1 MGLTIRNTSGRLL
14 EILEALNI
22 PLLVLDPSGKV
33 ESHNRTVM
41 EIFGY
46 SSADLIGLPSN
57 NLIASFSAVESPA
70 DSSSPSPDPFHA
82 VLSSPLQ
89 VEAVCRRKNG
99 GKFPAQVTFIPWG
112 DGASRLMAV
121 QDVSGQ
127 RRLEQR
133 ATQRT
138 KELTLFNTFAEI
150 LSRGGDPRTILQETV
165 DMLPKVMGVK
175 AAMIHLRDPGSGN
188 LILAARQGFDMPL
201 PASVEAGEGLFG
213 KVLTSR
219 LPLLVEKASEDP
231 RMVNLDLYPIDLQS
245 LASVPV
251 ASRGAI
257 RGVLTVVSRRV
268 SSFTAMDMQLLTVLG
283 SQLGIAIENAELIA
297 QLKEKMNQIA
307 LTNELSGSINSSLSI
322 GTIFRMMVSEIRKLI
337 EYDRASLLLYDEKK
351 GHLLIFALDTRLN
364 TGMTRG
370 VKAPIEGTSA
380 GWVLK
385 ENRPWMNRDLLAE
398 MPFPLDKKL
407 RDEGIRST
415 ISIPL
420 AQEKKLGVFNLDSR
434 EPAKY
439 SETDLQVLLPVAKQI
454 SIALENALLF
464 EEISREKK
472 EWEKTFDAFTDMV
485 WIDDHRQRILRANQ
499 ALLKGVDVTMA
510 GLSDLHCEDL
520 LDRLGVGHSCLC
532 CETVTTQRQTFRE
545 VHGRKGK
552 IFHFWAYPL
561 LDDEGQLYA
570 VLHYLKDV
578 TERKRLEQQLLRADK
593 LASLVTLVAGIAHE
607 INNPLGII
615 AGYAEA
621 LLDRAGDPS
630 LQEVEAFEDFPEYLD
645 TIHKEIFRCKETLGS
660 LLEFAR
666 PHGRKSRELDIN
678 ELLKEVILLVNHKAK
693 RLHCRIEH
701 HLNRE
706 LPKISAEPGSLRQL
720 FMNIIINSLYHTPE
734 GGGIEITT
742 ELNRNGPKEMI
753 QVAIR
758 DTGPGIRHEVIDKI
772 FDPFFT
778 TKPVGEGTGLGLSIC
793 HKIAE
798 EHNGVIDVES
808 EVGRGTT
815 FFIKLPTKGNHGSDT
830 GR

>member
-1 MGLTIRNTSGRLL
+1 MHNTSGRLL
-14 EILEALNI
+14 EILDALNI
-22 PLLVLDPSGKV
+22 PLLILDPSGKV
-33 ESHNRTVM
+33 ETHNGMVE

-57 NLIASFSAVESPA
+57 NLIARFTEVENPDGVPA
-70 DSSSPSPDPFHA
+70 LPPDPFHS

-89 VEAVCRRKNG
+89 LEVVCRKKNG
-99 GKFPAQVTFIPWG
+99 GKFPAQVTLIPWEEG
-112 DGASRLMAV
+112 GARLMAV

-127 RRLEQR
+127 RRLELR

-138 KELTLFNTFAEI
+138 KELTIFNTFAEI
-150 LSRGGDPRTILQETV
+150 LSRGEEPQTILQETV
-165 DMLPKVMGVK
+165 GMLPRVMGVK
-175 AAMIHLRDPGSGN
+175 AALIHLCDRSTGN
-188 LILAARQGFDMPL
+188 LVPAAQEGFDAPFL
-201 PASVEAGEGLFG
+201 ASVAKVEPGNGLLG
-213 KVLTSR
+213 KVLTAKR
-219 LPLLVEKASEDP
+219 PLLVEKASEDP
-231 RMVNLDLYPIDLQS
+231 RVVKFNLQETGLESFAAVPI
-245 LASVPV
+245 ASMGVL
-251 ASRGAI
+251 
-257 RGVLTVVSRRV
+257 RGVLAVASRRV
-268 SSFTAMDMQLLTVLG
+268 SYFTSMDMQLLTTLG

-307 LTNELSGSINSSLSI
+307 LTNELSGTINSSLSI
-322 GTIFRMMVSEIRKLI
+322 GTVFRMMVSEIRKLI
-337 EYDRASLLLYDEKK
+337 AYDRASLLLYDEEKRN
-351 GHLLIFALDTRLN
+351 LLIFALDTRMK
-364 TGMTRG
+364 TVMTRG
-370 VKAPIEGTSA
+370 VKAPIQGTSA
-380 GWVLK
+380 GWVL
-385 ENRPWMNRDLLAE
+385 ERNRPWINRDLRE
-398 MPFPLDKKL
+398 KMRFPLDGKL

-420 AQEKKLGVFNLDSR
+420 AQEKMLGVFNLDSR

-439 SETDLQVLLPVAKQI
+439 SEKDLQILLPVAKHI

-464 EEISREKK
+464 EEISKEKK

-485 WIDDHRQRILRANQ
+485 WIDDHRQRIIRANQ
-499 ALLKGVDVTMA
+499 ALLKGVGVTVA
-510 GLSDLHCEDL
+510 GLADMHCPDL
-520 LDRLGVGHSCLC
+520 LNRLGVGPSCLC
-532 CETVTTQRQTFRE
+532 CETMASRRQTFRE
-545 VHGRKGK
+545 VHGREGK

-621 LLDRAGDPS
+621 LLDRAEDPAF
-630 LQEVEAFEDFPEYLD
+630 QGMKAFEDFPEYLD

-666 PHGRKSRELDIN
+666 PHGSKSRELDIN

-693 RLHCRIEH
+693 RLHCRIDH
-701 HLNRE
+701 HFNRE
-706 LPKISAEPGSLRQL
+706 LPKLCAEPGSLRQL

-734 GGGIEITT
+734 GGEIRITT
-742 ELNRNGPKEMI
+742 ELNRDGPKEMI
-753 QVAIR
+753 QVTIR
-758 DTGPGIRHEVIDKI
+758 DTGPGIRHDVIDKI

-798 EHNGVIDVES
+798 EHDGVIDVES
-808 EVGRGTT
+808 EVGHGTA
-815 FFIKLPTKGNHGSDT
+815 FLIKLPTKGIYGQST
-830 GR
+830 CC

>member
-1 MGLTIRNTSGRLL
+1 MHHTSDRLL
-14 EILEALNI
+14 EIFDALNI
-22 PLLVLDPSGKV
+22 PLLILDPSGKV
-33 ESHNRTVM
+33 EAHNGAVE

-46 SSADLIGLPSN
+46 PSVDLIGLPSN
-57 NLIASFSAVESPA
+57 NLIARFTEVENPDGVVSP
-70 DSSSPSPDPFHA
+70 PLDPFHA

-89 VEAVCRRKNG
+89 LEGICRKKNG
-99 GKFPAQVTFIPWG
+99 GKFPAHVTLIPRG
-112 DGASRLMAV
+112 DEGMRLMAV

-127 RRLEQR
+127 RRLELR

-138 KELTLFNTFAEI
+138 KELTIFKTFAEI
-150 LSRGGDPRTILQETV
+150 LSRGEEIHTILQETV
-165 DMLPKVMGVK
+165 EMLPRIMGVK
-175 AAMIHLRDPGSGN
+175 AAVIHLQDRQTGKLTP
-188 LILAARQGFDMPL
+188 AAQQGFDASFL
-201 PASVEAGEGLFG
+201 VSVEKVEPGKGLIG
-213 KVLTSR
+213 KAMTSKR
-219 LPLLVEKASEDP
+219 PLIVEKASEDP
-231 RMVNLDLYPIDLQS
+231 RVVEFDLQGRGLES
-245 LASVPV
+245 FAAVPV
-251 ASRGAI
+251 VSKGAVW
-257 RGVLTVVSRRV
+257 GVLSVASRRV
-268 SSFTAMDMQLLTVLG
+268 SYFTSMDMQLLTTLG

-307 LTNELSGSINSSLSI
+307 LTNELSGTINSSLSI
-322 GTIFRMMVSEIRKLI
+322 GTVFRMMVSEIRKLI
-337 EYDRASLLLYDEKK
+337 SYDRASLLLYDEKK
-351 GHLLIFALDTRLN
+351 EHLLIFALDTPMK
-364 TGMTRG
+364 TVMTRG
-370 VKAPIEGTSA
+370 VKAPIQGTSA

-385 ENRPWMNRDLLAE
+385 HDSPWINRDLQAE
-398 MPFPLDKKL
+398 MPFSLDGKL

-415 ISIPL
+415 VSIPL
-420 AQEKKLGVFNLDSR
+420 AQEKMLGVFNLDSR

-439 SETDLQVLLPVAKQI
+439 SEKDLQILLPVAKHI

-464 EEISREKK
+464 EEISKEKK

-485 WIDDHRQRILRANQ
+485 WIDDHRQRIIRANQ
-499 ALLKGVDVTMA
+499 ALLKTAGVTVA
-510 GLSDLHCEDL
+510 GLADLHCPDL
-520 LDRLGVGHSCLC
+520 LDRLGVGPSCLC
-532 CETVTTQRQTFRE
+532 CETVTSQRQTFRE
-545 VHGRKGK
+545 VHGREGK

-561 LDDEGQLYA
+561 LDNEGQLYA

-578 TERKRLEQQLLRADK
+578 TERKHLERQLLRTDK

-621 LLDRAGDPS
+621 LLDRAGDPA
-630 LQEVEAFEDFPEYLD
+630 LLEMEAFEDFPEYLD

-666 PHGRKSRELDIN
+666 PHGSKSRELDIN

-701 HLNRE
+701 HFNRE
-706 LPKISAEPGSLRQL
+706 LPKLCAEPGSLRQL

-734 GGGIEITT
+734 GGKIRITT
-742 ELNRNGPKEMI
+742 ELNRSGRKEMI
-753 QVAIR
+753 LVAIR

-808 EVGRGTT
+808 EVGHGTT
-815 FFIKLPTKGNHGSDT
+815 FLIKLPTKGTYGQST
-830 GR
+830 CR

>member
-1 MGLTIRNTSGRLL
+1 MHHQSGRLL
-14 EILEALNI
+14 EILDSLNI
-22 PLLVLDPSGKV
+22 PLLLLDSSGKV
-33 ESHNRTVM
+33 KSHNGMVE

-57 NLIASFSAVESPA
+57 NLIARFIASESPVGV
-70 DSSSPSPDPFHA
+70 SSSSPDPFHA
-82 VLSSPLQ
+82 DLSSPLQ
-89 VEAVCRRKNG
+89 REVTCRRKNG
-99 GKFPAQVTFIPWG
+99 GEFPAQVTFIPWG
-112 DGASRLMAV
+112 DGTFRLMAV

-150 LSRGGDPRTILQETV
+150 LSRGGKPRALLQETV
-165 DMLPKVMGVK
+165 DMLPGILGIK
-175 AAMIHLRDPGSGN
+175 AAMIHLQDQETGN
-188 LILAARQGFDMPL
+188 LVPAARQGFDASFL
-201 PASVEAGEGLFG
+201 ASVGEVEPGQGLFG
-213 KVLTSR
+213 KVLTSG

-231 RMVNLDLYPIDLQS
+231 RTLNFDLHQSGLQS
-245 LASVPV
+245 FASVPV
-251 ASRGAI
+251 SSKGAV
-257 RGVLTVVSRRV
+257 RGVLTVASRRV
-268 SSFTAMDMQLLTVLG
+268 SSFTAMDMQLLDALG

-307 LTNELSGSINSSLSI
+307 LTNELSGTINSSLSI

-337 EYDRASLLLYDEKK
+337 EYDRAGLLLYDEKK
-351 GHLLIFALDTRLN
+351 GNLLIFALDTGLK
-364 TGMTRG
+364 TEMTRG

-380 GWVLK
+380 GWALK
-385 ENRPWMNRDLLAE
+385 HNRPWINRDLLSE
-398 MPFPLDKKL
+398 MLFPLDGKL

-420 AQEKKLGVFNLDSR
+420 TQEKRLGVFNLDSR
-434 EPAKY
+434 EAAKY
-439 SETDLQVLLPVAKQI
+439 SETDLQILLPVAKQI

-499 ALLKGVDVTMA
+499 ALLQGAEVTMA
-510 GLSDLHCEDL
+510 GLSDLHCANL
-520 LDRLGVGHSCLC
+520 LDRLGVGPSCLC

-545 VHGRKGK
+545 VHGREGK

-621 LLDRAGDPS
+621 LLDRAGDPA
-630 LQEVEAFEDFPEYLD
+630 LRGMEAFEDFPEYLD

-701 HLNRE
+701 QLNRE
-706 LPKISAEPGSLRQL
+706 LPKICAEPGSLRQL

-734 GGGIEITT
+734 GGKIEITT
-742 ELNRNGPKEMI
+742 ELNRNDPKEMI

-815 FFIKLPTKGNHGSDT
+815 FFIKLPAKGNHGPDT
-830 GR
+830 CR